1 MFGSLIIDVAIGVIF
16 LYLLL
21 SLLCTSIREGI
32 ESVLK
37 VRAAMLQEGL
47 REMLQD
53 PTGNNL
59 VKPLYESPL
68 IDCLFRGVYN
78 AKENLKPNG
87 VARLRSRLP
96 TYIPAANFA
105 RALVDI
111 MVRGPSS
118 SQAAAPPAAAAVAP
132 AAGPAAIT
140 IDSIRQKLTNP
151 GDPVQRVVLQALDT
165 ATDLPTLY
173 ASLEQWFN
181 NSMDRV
187 SGWYKRQTQIILFL
201 IGIVV
206 TVAVNGNTIT
216 TANYLFSNK
225 TARDQV
231 VTLATQAPG
240 TGQEK
245 LQQED
250 TTRLR
255 ELVQIGLPIG
265 WHWDSGAPW
274 PEGSIVKRD
283 DWGKVMLAS
292 ILGWL
297 LTAFAISL
305 GAPFWFDLLSKIVQV
320 RSTMKPKPK
329 AKPATSGSAPDSV
342 ALAVAPQSVV
352 IARPPNPPAGGAG
365 FKAQAWAGGDPQAGD
380 L

>member
-32 ESVLK
+32 ESVVK
-37 VRAAMLQEGL
+37 ARAVMLQEGL
-47 REMLQD
+47 REILQD
-53 PTGNNL
+53 PTGNTL
-59 VKPLYESPL
+59 VKALYENPL
-68 IDCLFRGVYN
+68 IDCLFRGNYDTKRNLNVN
-78 AKENLKPNG
+78 GTAK
-87 VARLRSRLP
+87 RRSLLP

-105 RALVDI
+105 RALIDV
-111 MVRGPSS
+111 MVRGGTSS
-118 SQAAAPPAAAAVAP
+118 S
-132 AAGPAAIT
+132 AAIT
-140 IDSIRQKLTNP
+140 IDSVRQKLTNP
-151 GDPVQRVVLQALDT
+151 SDPVQRVVLQALDT

-187 SGWYKRQTQIILFL
+187 SGWYKRETQIILFV

-231 VTLATQAPG
+231 VTLATQAVG
-240 TGQEK
+240 TGQDK
-245 LQQED
+245 LQQQD
-250 TTRLR
+250 STRFR

-265 WHWDSGAPW
+265 WHWDAASRRPW
-274 PEGSIVKRD
+274 PEGSIVKGH
-283 DWGKVMLAS
+283 DWSNVILSS

-297 LTAFAISL
+297 LTAFALSL
-305 GAPFWFDLLSKIVQV
+305 GAPFWFDMLSKIVQV

-329 AKPATSGSAPDSV
+329 AKPVTSGSATETV
-342 ALAVAPQSVV
+342 AMTVAAPQ
-352 IARPPNPPAGGAG
+352 
-365 FKAQAWAGGDPQAGD
+365 FKPQAWAAGDPQAGD